1 MTERTDTTTIWR
13 DYQRGIDFLT
23 KRDLYNRVDDSYAFA
38 QGDQW
43 HGLETGGERMP
54 QLNFLRPTMKYG
66 VAMVAQNGMSINY
79 GSMDYSPNRQMSVE
93 LCEKLN
99 EYAAQTWERIKL
111 DKLSWDIIQ
120 RAYIAGDDFAYFY
133 DDTTKG
139 KHTIKMELLDNT
151 NVLLADEQNEDIQS
165 QPYILIAQRRY
176 VADVKAEAKANGI
189 PKADIDS
196 IIPDDEDERQL
207 TEVDEVENDLKCIT
221 VLKLYKQDGKVYIAR
236 STKTVIYQKDTVID
250 GLSLYPI
257 AKYSWNPQHGFARG
271 TGDIYDKIPNQIE
284 VNKALARLMI
294 AAKEFSF
301 PHIVYDGDKIADES
315 VKDLAVI
322 GSQIKIN
329 AGGVGKASDFVSYMQ
344 AANVNPLAKEIIT
357 DIITQTRDLAG
368 AGDAVTGQV
377 NPEKASGAAIIAVRD
392 AAALPLN
399 QQVAA
404 YKQFVE
410 DIAAIWIDM
419 WRAYM
424 VDGIDITIDDQPVHI
439 PYEALQGIEVDIRID
454 VSPTNPYSKYA
465 QEQGLTNLF
474 TAQAITFEEFVEALD
489 DDSSIP
495 KQKLTE
501 IIEKRMAMQ
510 QQQQAN
516 ELQRYQVALQAM
528 AEENTQ
534 LKQQT
539 AQMPQYI
546 EQATKAGM
554 EKQATEDT
562 RRQRLAELE
571 AMAANAMKGGGD
583 KSNADSAT
591 ANVG

>member
-1 MTERTDTTTIWR
+1 MTEKTNTTTIWQV
-13 DYQRGIDFLT
+13 YQRGVDFLT
-23 KRDLYNRVDDSYAFA
+23 KRDLYQRVEDSYAFA

-43 HGLETGGERMP
+43 RGLQTGGERMP

-66 VAMVAQNGMSINY
+66 VAMVAQNGMTINY
-79 GSMDYSPNRQMSVE
+79 SSMDYSPNRQMSVQ

-99 EYAAQTWERIKL
+99 QYAAQTWERIKL

-133 DDTTKG
+133 DDSTTG
-139 KHTIKMELLDNT
+139 KHTLKMEMLDNT

-165 QPYILIAQRRY
+165 QPYILIVQRRY

-189 PKADIDS
+189 TKSDIDN
-196 IIPDDEDERQL
+196 IIPDDEDEKQL
-207 TEVDEVENDLKCIT
+207 TEVDEVDNSLKCIT
-221 VLKLYKQDGKVYIAR
+221 ILKLYKKDKKIYIVR
-236 STKTVIYQKDTVID
+236 STKTVIYQKDMVID

-257 AKYSWNPQHGFARG
+257 AKYSWQPEHGFARG
-271 TGDIYDKIPNQIE
+271 LGDIYDKIPNQIE
-284 VNKALARLMI
+284 VNKGLARLAI

-315 VKDLAVI
+315 VKDLSVI

-329 AGGVGKASDFVSYMQ
+329 GGGVGKVGDMVSYMQ
-344 AANVNPLAKEIIT
+344 AANINPLAKDIIT
-357 DIITQTRDLAG
+357 DLITQTRDLAG

-399 QQVAA
+399 QQVAS

-424 VDGIDITIDDQPVHI
+424 VDGIDIMIDEQPVHI

-474 TAQAITFEEFVEALD
+474 QAQAITFDEFVEALD

-495 KQKLTE
+495 KQKLQE
-501 IIEKRMAMQ
+501 ILDKRMAMQ
-510 QQQQAN
+510 QAQQAN
-516 ELQRYQVALQAM
+516 ELQRMGIAMQVLAD
-528 AEENTQ
+528 ENTQ
-534 LKQQT
+534 LKQQV
-539 AQMPQYI
+539 QQIPQHI
-546 EQATKAGM
+546 EQATKVGM
-554 EKQATEDT
+554 QKQAEQDT
-562 RRQRLAELE
+562 KQQQIERLKAL
-571 AMAANAMKGGGD
+571 AAGGEQ
-583 KSNADSAT
+583 K
-591 ANVG
+591 

>member
-43 HGLETGGERMP
+43 RGLQTGGERMP

-66 VAMVAQNGMSINY
+66 VAMVAQNGMTINY
-79 GSMDYSPNRQMSVE
+79 SSMDYSPNRQMSVE

-99 EYAAQTWERIKL
+99 QYAAQTWERIKL

-120 RAYIAGDDFAYFY
+120 RSYIAGDDFAYFY
-133 DDTTKG
+133 DDTTAG
-139 KHTIKMELLDNT
+139 KHVLKMEMLDNT
-151 NVLLADEQNEDIQS
+151 NVLLADEQNEDIQT
-165 QPYILIAQRRY
+165 QPYILIVQRRY
-176 VADVKAEAKANGI
+176 IADVKAEAKSYGT
-189 PKADIDS
+189 PKSDIDS

-207 TEVDEVENDLKCIT
+207 TELDEVDNDLKCIT
-221 VLKLYKQDGKVYIAR
+221 ILKLYKKDKKIYIVR

-257 AKYSWNPQHGFARG
+257 AKYSWNLEHGFARG
-271 TGDIYDKIPNQIE
+271 LGDIYDKIPNQIE
-284 VNKALARLMI
+284 VNKGLARLAI

-301 PHIVYDGDKIADES
+301 PHIVYDGDRISESS

-322 GSQIKIN
+322 GSQIRIN
-329 AGGVGKASDFVSYMQ
+329 GGGIGKASDYVSYMQ
-344 AANVNPLAKEIIT
+344 AANINPLAKDIIT
-357 DIITQTRDLAG
+357 DLITQTRELAG

-424 VDGIDITIDDQPVHI
+424 VDGIDIMIDEQPVHI
-439 PYEALQGIEVDIRID
+439 AYEQLQGIEVDIRID

-465 QEQGLTNLF
+465 QEQGLTQLF
-474 TAQAITFEEFVEALD
+474 QAQAITFEEFVEALD

-495 KQKLTE
+495 KQKLQE
-501 IIEKRMAMQ
+501 ILDKRMAMQ
-510 QQQQAN
+510 QAQQAN
-516 ELQRYQVALQAM
+516 ELQRMGIAMQALADQ
-528 AEENTQ
+528 NTQ
-534 LKQQT
+534 LQQQVQ
-539 AQMPQYI
+539 QMPQYI
-546 EQATKAGM
+546 EEATKVGM
-554 EKQATEDT
+554 QKQAEQDT
-562 RRQRLAELE
+562 KLQQIEQLKALA
-571 AMAANAMKGGGD
+571 AGGE
-583 KSNADSAT
+583 K
-591 ANVG
+591 